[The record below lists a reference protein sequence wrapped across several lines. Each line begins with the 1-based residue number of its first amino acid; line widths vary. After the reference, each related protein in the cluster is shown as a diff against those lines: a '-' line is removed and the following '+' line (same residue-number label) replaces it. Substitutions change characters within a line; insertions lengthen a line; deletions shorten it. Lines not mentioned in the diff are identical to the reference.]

1 MKKKGKIMCIALS
14 ALTAGCVLFGGGYAE
29 GSFVSTEVSAAASAE
44 SRVELNYKKL
54 SLGVG
59 EVSYLSAKVP
69 AGDRIKKWTTSDPK
83 VVTVNQGCIRAV
95 SEGSARVAV
104 RTVNGVVAVCSVTV
118 KPAPSYVRLNTK
130 ELTIGLGES
139 YSLSYYLPKGTASN
153 YAVFT
158 SDNRG
163 VVSCDSKG
171 NIKGISEGTANVK
184 VVLFNRV
191 YSSCKVTVK
200 KAPTGVSLGV
210 SKIELGEGENYKLSV
225 KLSAGSASKFRNY
238 TVLNP
243 DVLSCDDKGNITALK
258 PGAAIITLQLF
269 NGVFASCRV
278 NVKKAPDSVKL
289 RTNSITLGAGE
300 KYTLTAELPAGTV
313 SPLEY
318 SSDNEKV
325 LAVGKS
331 GLVTAKNPGTANVT
345 VRLYNGVSAKCSVT
359 VKKAPSSA
367 YLNKNEL
374 TMDIG
379 DKQKLVCYVP
389 EDSASYHVSFASD
402 NAEVVSCDKYG
413 NIKAEGAGTA
423 TVTASL
429 YNGVKASCE
438 VTVEEDIEYITIEK
452 DLAVLDVGQ
461 SAQITPRTPEGLV
474 LSSAKYSSA
483 DKSVATVSS
492 TGVIKAVA
500 PGNTN
505 IIVKSGD
512 KTSKVGVIVYGNKY
526 YSTYP
531 STDETESIMNT
542 AKLSPK
548 KTNCKALDDL
558 VGRIIS
564 QITTPDM
571 TTGQKVRACY
581 DYLSRNCVYGYGY
594 IPTPLP
600 GNYNYSSDYFIVTM
614 AYPILVNNVGTCEN
628 YAAAFTVMM
637 RRLGLDAD
645 VVYGQVGL
653 SSGGKGGH
661 YWTNITVNNKH
672 YVFDTQVEHNTLGYN
687 RYVNHYWYGM
697 KPEHN
702 YRMYEYKEFL
712 RARDF
717 SYS

>member
-1 MKKKGKIMCIALS
+1 MKKSKRIMCIALS
-14 ALTAGCVLFGGGYAE
+14 ALTAGCVLFGGSYAE
-29 GSFVSTEVSAAASAE
+29 GGFVSTEVNAAASAE
-44 SRVELNYKKL
+44 SRVELNCTKI

-59 EVSYLSAKVP
+59 ESSYLSAKVP
-69 AGDRIKKWTTSDPK
+69 AGDSIKKWTTSDPN
-83 VVTVNQGCIRAV
+83 VVTVNQGCIKAV
-95 SEGSARVAV
+95 SEGKARVAV
-104 RTVNGVVAVCSVTV
+104 RTVNGVVAVCNVTV
-118 KPAPSYVRLNTK
+118 KSAPSYVRLNTK
-130 ELTIGLGES
+130 ELNIGLGES
-139 YSLSYYLPKGTASN
+139 YSLSYYLPNGTASH

-158 SDNRG
+158 SNNRG
-163 VVSCDSKG
+163 VVSCDTKG
-171 NIKGISEGTANVK
+171 NLTGISEGTADVK

-191 YSSCKVTVK
+191 YASCRVTVK
-200 KAPTGVSLGV
+200 KAPTGASFGV

-243 DVLSCDDKGNITALK
+243 DVLSCDDKGNLKALK
-258 PGAAIITLQLF
+258 LGVAIVTLQLF
-269 NGVFASCRV
+269 NGVISSCRV
-278 NVKKAPDSVKL
+278 NVKKAPDSVKF
-289 RTNSITLGAGE
+289 RTDSLTLGAGE
-300 KYTLTAELPAGTV
+300 KYTLTAELPEDTA
-313 SPLEY
+313 SALEY

-325 LAVGKS
+325 LTVGKS

-345 VRLYNGVSAKCSVT
+345 VKLYNGVSAKCSVT

-389 EDSASYHVSFASD
+389 EDNASYHVNFVSD
-402 NAEVVSCDKYG
+402 NPEAVSCDKFG
-413 NIKAEGAGTA
+413 NITAVSAGTA
-423 TVTASL
+423 NITASMF
-429 YNGVKASCE
+429 NGVKVSCR
-438 VTVEEDIEYITIEK
+438 VTVEEEIEYIVIDK

-461 SAQITPRTPEGLV
+461 SAQINARTPEGVV
-474 LSSAKYSSA
+474 LASAKYSSA

-492 TGVIKAVA
+492 SGVIKAVA

-558 VGRIIS
+558 VGSIIS
-564 QITTPDM
+564 RITNSSM

-581 DYLSRNCVYGYGY
+581 DYLSQNCVYGYGY